1 MTSSVSSLLI
11 VTKRSVLS
19 IFYIQGRHIRAR
31 WERPYLKDLYH
42 RRMLAGADPVISRS
56 AYPNWNY
63 DSEIYA
69 FGHRIGAPEIDKDVL
84 IRSLTD
90 SSFYQRADIAEES
103 ANAQPSKQE
112 SYEIKEHNSQLT
124 HLGSELIWK
133 STCAYLRYGF
143 PHAPE
148 ELITSLALKLIA
160 DEQIA
165 NLATYLGINNLIRTA
180 EFPPSNASLC
190 NAFKALIATLPYQ
203 RAIALIRHVIVAQ
216 LVNLNIEEVFPLA
229 EPFAV
234 LQCFMSSTVGM
245 EIEPRLL
252 RSAGEVSAEP
262 IFVAGIYANEKL
274 IGQGPGE
281 TISIA
286 VDMAAMDALMRCWRV
301 TADRRF
307 PFTELDS
314 VGNLDCFM
322 KPHYSLQEICGPSL
336 VLKFVDL
343 EEEQEPINV
352 KEVALRYKREIEATA
367 GIPLRR
373 RLRHKFSRGT
383 FAKRT
388 FRYIN
393 KPKIYQIC

>member
-1 MTSSVSSLLI
+1 MSVISSLLS
-11 VTKRSVLS
+11 VTKKSVLS
-19 IFYIQGRHIRAR
+19 IFCRYIRAR

-42 RRMLAGADPVISRS
+42 RRMLAGADPVLSRS

-69 FGHRIGAPEIDKDVL
+69 FGHRIGAPETKKDVL
-84 IRSLTD
+84 IRALTD

-103 ANAQPSKQE
+103 ANAQPTKQE
-112 SYEIKEHNSQLT
+112 SYEMKEHNKQLIQ
-124 HLGSELIWK
+124 LGSEFLWK
-133 STCAYLRYGF
+133 NTCAYLRYGLLR
-143 PHAPE
+143 APE
-148 ELITSLALKLIA
+148 ELITSLALKLTD

-180 EFPPSNASLC
+180 EFPPSNISLC
-190 NAFKALIATLPYQ
+190 NAFKALLGSLPYQ
-203 RAIALIRHVIVAQ
+203 RAIALIRNVIIAQ
-216 LVNLNIEEVFPLA
+216 LIDLDIEEVFPLA

-234 LQCFMSSTVGM
+234 LRCFMSSSAGL

-252 RSAGEVSAEP
+252 RSAGEISAEP
-262 IFVAGIYANEKL
+262 IFIAGIYANRKL

-286 VDMAAMDALMRCWRV
+286 VDMAAMDALMRCWGV
-301 TADRRF
+301 TADRKF
-307 PFTELDS
+307 SFNELDS
-314 VGNLDCFM
+314 LSDLDCFN
-322 KPHYSLQEICGPSL
+322 KPHYSLQEICGSSV

-343 EEEQEPINV
+343 EKEQEPINV
-352 KEVALRYKREIEATA
+352 EEVALRYKKEIEAVV
-367 GIPLRR
+367 GVPLRR

-383 FAKRT
+383 FGKRT

>member
-1 MTSSVSSLLI
+1 MTSLPSLSLFF
-11 VTKRSVLS
+11 TKKPVLS
-19 IFYIQGRHIRAR
+19 IFCRYIRAR

-42 RRMLAGADPVISRS
+42 RRMLAGADPILSRS
-56 AYPNWNY
+56 AYPNWDY

-69 FGHRIGAPEIDKDVL
+69 FGHRIGAPETDKNVL
-84 IRSLTD
+84 IQALTD
-90 SSFYQRADIAEES
+90 NSFYQRADIAEES

-112 SYEIKEHNSQLT
+112 SYEMKEHNEQLIQ
-124 HLGSELIWK
+124 LGSELLWK
-133 STCAYLRYGF
+133 STCAYLRYGL

-148 ELITSLALKLIA
+148 ELISSLALKLIS

-165 NLATYLGINNLIRTA
+165 TLATYLGINNLIRTA

-203 RAIALIRHVIVAQ
+203 RAIALIRNVIMAQ
-216 LVNLNIEEVFPLA
+216 LVDLDIEEVFPLA
-229 EPFAV
+229 EPLAV
-234 LQCFMSSTVGM
+234 LRFVIFSSTGM
-245 EIEPRLL
+245 EVEPRLL
-252 RSAGEVSAEP
+252 RSAGEISAEP
-262 IFVAGIYANEKL
+262 IFIAGIYANKRL

-286 VDMAAMDALMRCWRV
+286 VDMAAMNALMRCWGV
-301 TADRRF
+301 TADKKF
-307 PFTELDS
+307 PFNELDS
-314 VGNLDCFM
+314 LEDLERFDE
-322 KPHYSLQEICGPSL
+322 PHYSLREICGPSF

-343 EEEQEPINV
+343 EEEHEPINV
-352 KEVALRYKREIEATA
+352 KDVALRYKKEIESVI

-383 FAKRT
+383 FGKRS

-393 KPKIYQIC
+393 KPKICQIC